1 MLISIVVP
9 CYNEESNVTAF
20 YDEIQK
26 IQPELPDDTEL
37 ELIFVNDG
45 SKDRTI
51 EIVKDLAEKD
61 NIVKYID
68 FSRNFGKEAAMLAG
82 LEYAGGD
89 YVVVIDAD
97 LQDPPS
103 LIPKMYEIIRGSD
116 YERVATRR
124 VDRKGEPPVRSFF
137 ARMFYKL
144 INKISDVKIVDGAR
158 DFSMMSRKM
167 VNSVLSLKEKNRFS
181 KGLFEWAGY
190 KTKWLE
196 FKNHSRNAGTSKW
209 SFWKLFSYSVEGI
222 VSFSSYPLV
231 LSAIFGVIL
240 CLISLFFIAVIIIKQ
255 LFFGDPVAGWAST
268 ICVILFVSGLQQLMI
283 GIIGSYLARMFIEI
297 KDRPSYVVLETNL
310 KDKTSQTEKN
320 E

>member
-1 MLISIVVP
+1 MKISIIVP
-9 CYNEESNVTAF
+9 CYNEECNVRPF
-20 YDEIQK
+20 YNEIIK
-26 IQPELPDDTEL
+26 LPERLPEDTQL

-45 SKDRTI
+45 SRDHTI
-51 EIVKDLAEKD
+51 DIVKDLAQSD
-61 NIVKYID
+61 SMVKYID

-82 LEYAGGD
+82 LEHAAGD

-103 LIPKMYEIIRGSD
+103 LIPEMYDIIRNGD
-116 YERVATRR
+116 CERVATRR

-137 ARMFYKL
+137 ARMFYRL

-196 FKNHSRNAGTSKW
+196 FKNHNRNAGASKW
-209 SFWKLFSYSVEGI
+209 SFWKLFSYSIEGI
-222 VSFSSYPLV
+222 VSFSNYPLI
-231 LSAIFGVIL
+231 LSAFLGVIL
-240 CLISLFFIAVIIIKQ
+240 CIVSLFFVAVIVIRRIV
-255 LFFGDPVAGWAST
+255 FGDPVAGWAST
-268 ICVILFVSGLQQLMI
+268 ISVILFVSGLQQLMI
-283 GIIGSYLARMFIEI
+283 GIIGSYLARIFIEV
-297 KDRPSYVVLETNL
+297 KGRPSYVVLETNI
-310 KDKTSQTEKN
+310 DEKSTADS
-320 E
+320 

>member
-1 MLISIVVP
+1 MKISVVVP
-9 CYNEESNVTAF
+9 CYNEESNIEPF
-20 YDEIQK
+20 YHEMK
-26 IQPELPDDTEL
+26 KLPEHLPLDTEL
-37 ELIFVNDG
+37 EVIFVNDG
-45 SKDRTI
+45 SRDNTI
-51 EIVKDLAEKD
+51 DEVKKLAGID
-61 NIVKYID
+61 PVIKYID

-103 LIPKMYEIIRGSD
+103 LIPKMYDIIRNGD

-124 VDRKGEPPVRSFF
+124 VDRKGEPPIRSFF
-137 ARMFYKL
+137 AKMFYKL

-196 FKNHSRNAGTSKW
+196 FKNHSRNAGSSKW
-209 SFWKLFSYSVEGI
+209 SFWKLFSYSIEGI

-231 LSAIFGVIL
+231 LSAILGVFL
-240 CLISLFFIAVIIIKQ
+240 CVISLFFIIVIIVRQ

-268 ICVILFVSGLQQLMI
+268 VCVILFVSGLQHLMI
-283 GIIGSYLARMFIEI
+283 GIIGSYLARIFIEI
-297 KDRPSYVVLETNL
+297 KDRPSYVVLETNM
-310 KDKTSQTEKN
+310 EN
-320 E
+320 GN

>member
-1 MLISIVVP
+1 MKISIIVP
-9 CYNEESNVTAF
+9 CYNEECNVRPF
-20 YDEIQK
+20 YNEIIK
-26 IQPELPDDTEL
+26 LAERLPEDTQL

-45 SKDRTI
+45 SRDHTI
-51 EIVKDLAEKD
+51 DIVKDLAQSD
-61 NIVKYID
+61 SMVKYID

-82 LEYAGGD
+82 LEHAAGD

-103 LIPKMYEIIRGSD
+103 LIPEMYDIIRNGD
-116 YERVATRR
+116 CERVATRR

-137 ARMFYKL
+137 ARMFYRL

-196 FKNHSRNAGTSKW
+196 FKNHNRNAGASKW
-209 SFWKLFSYSVEGI
+209 SFWKLFSYSIEGI
-222 VSFSSYPLV
+222 VSFSNYPLI
-231 LSAIFGVIL
+231 LSAFLGVIL
-240 CLISLFFIAVIIIKQ
+240 CIVSLFFVAVIVIRRIV
-255 LFFGDPVAGWAST
+255 FGDPVAGWAST
-268 ICVILFVSGLQQLMI
+268 ISVILFVSGLQQLMI
-283 GIIGSYLARMFIEI
+283 GIIGSYLARIFIEV
-297 KDRPSYVVLETNL
+297 KGRPSYVVLETNI
-310 KDKTSQTEKN
+310 DEKSTADS
-320 E
+320 